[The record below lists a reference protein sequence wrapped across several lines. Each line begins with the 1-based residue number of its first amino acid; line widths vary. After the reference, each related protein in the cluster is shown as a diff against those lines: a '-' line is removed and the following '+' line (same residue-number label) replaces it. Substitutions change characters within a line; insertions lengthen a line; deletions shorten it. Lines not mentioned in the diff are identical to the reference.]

1 MLAIARQRAFTC
13 FPMNANSFV
22 SRSVALLSAFLLA
35 AGCHKNEPAPP
46 TAVAAGAQTPEIVSA
61 EKTSFD
67 EVTAKLN
74 KGGNLFVY
82 LSTEQALRGL
92 SNRISS
98 LSNVASAWPGIPS
111 DARDKLGRALE
122 ALNDFAVNSGID
134 QISGIGMS
142 SIAREPGFYYGKM
155 VIHHYE
161 GQNNGVIWSL
171 FGNTPHPLQLDL
183 LPESTALA
191 LFSDFDLPMA
201 WTNMS
206 NFVAGLDLPPIAA
219 ALHQAPIQFHEHTG
233 LDLGDVLHSLDGA
246 YGIIFTLDE
255 HKKITLPVPGHP
267 LEMPSP
273 GLAIV
278 IRVNSDIIFNR
289 VDEALKGNPLVSKV
303 DDPDLKMRTMNI
315 PLPIPIDLRPTVARF
330 GDYLVVASSDT
341 LVREILAV
349 KSGKNKGFTA
359 TDEFK
364 KLSQGIPDRGNNF
377 SLVTSAFSRAAVQVH
392 QQFADQQAAAGQTQP
407 LPQFFSG
414 QSNSF
419 SYSVGVNGPQ
429 GWEGFAN
436 GNHSMQA
443 LVVPAVAAVGAA
455 AAIAVPNFVKA
466 RQAAQQKSS
475 QP

>member
-1 MLAIARQRAFTC
+1 MLAIDREKGFSCT
-13 FPMNANSFV
+13 PMNAKPFV
-22 SRSVALLSAFLLA
+22 RRSLALLSACLLA
-35 AGCHKNEPAPP
+35 AGCHKNQPAPP
-46 TAVAAGAQTPEIVSA
+46 SAVAPQTPEIVSA

-82 LSTEQALRGL
+82 LSTEQTMRGL
-92 SNRISS
+92 SNRISA
-98 LSNVASAWPGIPS
+98 LSNIASAWPGIPS
-111 DARDKLGRALE
+111 DGREKLGRVLE
-122 ALNDFAVNSGID
+122 ALDDFAVNSGID

-161 GQNNGVIWSL
+161 GQNSGIIWSL
-171 FGNTPHPLQLDL
+171 FGNAPHPLDLDL

-201 WTNMS
+201 WTSIS
-206 NFVAGLDLPPIAA
+206 NFVAGLDIPGIADG
-219 ALHQAPIQFHEHTG
+219 LRQAPIQFHKQTG
-233 LDLGDVLHSLDGA
+233 LELSDVLHSLDGA

-255 HKKITLPVPGHP
+255 HKKVTLPVPGHP

-273 GLAIV
+273 GMAIV
-278 IRVNSDIIFNR
+278 IKVNSDLIFNR

-303 DDPDLKMRTMNI
+303 DDPDLKMRTMSI
-315 PLPIPIDLRPTVARF
+315 PLPIPVDLRPSMARF

-349 KSGKNKGFTA
+349 RSGQSKGFKSTE
-359 TDEFK
+359 EFK

-377 SLVTSAFSRAAVQVH
+377 SLVTSAFSRTMVQVH
-392 QQFADQQAAAGQTQP
+392 QQFAGQEAGAGQAQA
-407 LPQFFSG
+407 LQQFFNG
-414 QSNSF
+414 QTNSF

-436 GNHSMQA
+436 GNHNMQA
-443 LVVPAVAAVGAA
+443 LVVPAA
-455 AAIAVPNFVKA
+455 AAIGVATAIAIPNFVKG
-466 RQAAQQKSS
+466 RQAAQQKST
-475 QP
+475 PP

>member
-1 MLAIARQRAFTC
+1 MLAIDREKEFSC
-13 FPMNANSFV
+13 ILMNTKPFV
-22 SRSVALLSAFLLA
+22 NRSVALLSACLLA
-35 AGCHKNEPAPP
+35 AGCHKNQPAPAVP
-46 TAVAAGAQTPEIVSA
+46 TAASQGPEIVSA
-61 EKTSFD
+61 EKNSFY

-82 LSTEQALRGL
+82 LSTEQTLRGL
-92 SNRISS
+92 SNRVSA
-98 LSNVASAWPGIPS
+98 LSNYATVWPGIPS
-111 DARDKLGRALE
+111 DGREKLGQVLE

-142 SIAREPGFYYGKM
+142 SIAREPGFYYGKT
-155 VIHHYE
+155 VIHHYK
-161 GQNNGVIWSL
+161 GQNSGVIWSL
-171 FGNTPHPLQLDL
+171 FGKAPHPLELDL
-183 LPESTALA
+183 LPQSTALA

-201 WTNMS
+201 WTSIS
-206 NFVAGLDLPPIAA
+206 NFLAGLDIPGIGDGLR
-219 ALHQAPIQFHEHTG
+219 QAPTQFNKKTG
-233 LDLGDVLHSLDGA
+233 LGLNDVLHSLDGA
-246 YGIIFTLDE
+246 YGLVFTLDE

-278 IRVNSDIIFNR
+278 IKVNSDLIFNR

-303 DDPDLKMRTMNI
+303 DDPDLKMRSMSI
-315 PLPIPIDLRPTVARF
+315 PLPIPVDLRPSIARF

-349 KSGKNKGFTA
+349 KSGQNKGFKT

-364 KLSQGIPDRGNNF
+364 KLSQDIPDRGNNF
-377 SLVTSAFSRAAVQVH
+377 ALVTSAFARAMVQVP
-392 QQFADQQAAAGQTQP
+392 QQFAGQQTAGSNA
-407 LPQFFSG
+407 LPQFFNG

-436 GNHSMQA
+436 GNHSIQA
-443 LVVPAVAAVGAA
+443 LAVPAAAAVGAA
-455 AAIAVPNFVKA
+455 AAIAIPNFVKA
-466 RQAAQQKSS
+466 REAAQKKSS